1 MKYSQYPKVFE
12 IGHEATRAGV
22 RQILY
27 WNERDLFIEMRGY
40 DINTP
45 LEVHLFEH
53 REDYNARLEE
63 KEKENLFLT
72 DEFIKEIVT
81 EYNKYRDFKSK
92 LSISEVA
99 MNLTYHHEHPEC
111 PGPILNSV
119 FEFFQDNMAISLYD
133 EPYYEMIK
141 EKYPMTICKIHG
153 YDFVALKDCPT
164 FAIDGNANIV
174 PFNGYF
180 YNEFIEDILKCMRVK
195 FENDTKVD
203 ANHRFPQY
211 VEDVQFYPGD
221 KKYVFVDNKFVL
233 YDENIHKNEPLF
245 KRLGK
250 VY

>member
-1 MKYSQYPKVFE
+1 MKEHDYPKVFE
-12 IGHEATRAGV
+12 IGSETSRAGV

-27 WNERDLFIEMRGY
+27 WNVRGLFIEMRGY
-40 DINTP
+40 DINTS
-45 LEVHLFEH
+45 LEIHLLEN
-53 REDYNARLEE
+53 RDAYNARLEE
-63 KEKENLFLT
+63 KEKENLLLT

-81 EYNKYRDFKSK
+81 EYNNYREFRSK

-99 MNLTYHHEHPEC
+99 MNLTYHNEHSHPC
-111 PGPILNSV
+111 PILNSV

-141 EKYPMTICKIHG
+141 EKYPMTLCKLHG
-153 YDFVALKDCPT
+153 YDFVALKGCPT
-164 FAIDGNANIV
+164 FAIDGNADII

-195 FENDTKVD
+195 FDSDTKVD
-203 ANHRFPQY
+203 LNYRFPQFI
-211 VEDVQFYPGD
+211 EDVKFYPGD
-221 KKYVFVDNKFVL
+221 EKYVFVNNKFVL
-233 YDENIHKNEPLF
+233 YDENIHTNERLF